1 MKTMTKSELRDILD
15 SAQFSI
21 RKDKDGDYYTTLSA
35 DSDFKHD
42 VIVCFVLNEDGDK
55 LQIMSIADFEISK
68 ALEDEA
74 IKFCHQMAEHYSYGQ
89 PYFKDGRFN
98 MHAAI
103 CNPAEVSKDWLL
115 DSFIKLHVAVF
126 WQFYKAVGEKF
137 DN

>member
-15 SAQFSI
+15 STQFSI
-21 RKDKDGDYYTTLSA
+21 RKDEDGDYLTILSA

-42 VIVCFVLNEDGDK
+42 VIVFFVLDEDGDK
-55 LQIMSIADFEISK
+55 LQIISFAAFEISK
-68 ALEDEA
+68 SLEDEA
-74 IKFCHQMAEHYSYGQ
+74 IKFCNQMAGHYSYGQ
-89 PYFKDGRFN
+89 PHFKDGRFR
-98 MHAAI
+98 MSAAI
-103 CNPAEVSKDWLL
+103 RNPAEVSKDWLL